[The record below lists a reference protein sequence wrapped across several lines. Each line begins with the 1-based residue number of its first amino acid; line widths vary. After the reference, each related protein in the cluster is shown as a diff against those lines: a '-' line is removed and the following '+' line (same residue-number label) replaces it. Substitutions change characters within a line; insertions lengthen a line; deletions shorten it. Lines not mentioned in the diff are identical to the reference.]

1 MTETMKQ
8 TEQKYLIGRQPI
20 LNRDEQI
27 CAYELLFRST
37 DSLNA
42 ANVSDAS
49 QATASVILNTMAG
62 FGIQQILGK
71 HLGFINLELD
81 ILMSDSLEL
90 LPKDMVVLELLESL
104 EVTPELIE
112 RCREL
117 KEAGFTLA
125 LDDHEF
131 SPIYEELYHIVE
143 IVKVDL
149 FVTPIDTLGPAIEQ
163 YRPYPFKL
171 LAEKVESKEEF
182 LKCLDMGFDYFQG
195 YYFAKPAVIEKKKI
209 DEGGAALLKLMRQM
223 MDDAEIEEIEKTFRS
238 SPGLTYKLLLLVNS
252 VSFAGLQK
260 IQTVRHAISM
270 LGRAQIKRWVQLA
283 LFATDDSHAMENPL
297 MDMAAVRGGFME
309 QIAAAC
315 PRLRGNREAPDQAF
329 MTGIL
334 SLLESLYDIP
344 MAQIAEEL
352 NLSEEVKQALVS
364 REGVYGDLLA
374 LAEALEQVDF
384 VTASELLG
392 SLSIPYNTVMQA
404 QMKAYNWQ
412 AGMG

>member
-1 MTETMKQ
+1 MNQSDQ
-8 TEQKYLIGRQPI
+8 TDQKYLIGRQPI

-27 CAYELLFRST
+27 CAYELLFRSAQ
-37 DSLNA
+37 SLTEA
-42 ANVSDAS
+42 HVSDAS
-49 QATASVILNTMAG
+49 QATASVILNTLAG
-62 FGIQQILGK
+62 FGIKQILGN

-81 ILMSDSLEL
+81 MLMSDSLEL
-90 LPKDMVVLELLESL
+90 LPKEMVVLELLESL
-104 EVTPELIE
+104 EVTPVLIE

-117 KEAGFTLA
+117 KQAGFVLA

-131 SPIYEELYHIVE
+131 SPVYEELYQLVD

-149 FVTPIDTLGPAIEQ
+149 FITPVDSLGPTIDQ
-163 YRPYPFKL
+163 YRDYPFKL
-171 LAEKVESKEEF
+171 LAEKVETKEEF
-182 LKCLDMGFDYFQG
+182 LKCLDLGFNYFQG

-209 DEGGAALLKLMRQM
+209 DEGGAALLKLMRQL
-223 MDDAEIEEIEKTFRS
+223 MDDAEIEEVEKTFRS

-297 MDMAAVRGGFME
+297 VDMAAVRGGFME
-309 QIAAAC
+309 QMAVAC

-344 MAQIAEEL
+344 MEQIAGEL
-352 NLSEEVKQALVS
+352 NLSEEVQEALVH
-364 REGVYGDLLA
+364 REGVYGDLLS
-374 LAEALEQVDF
+374 LSEALEQVDF
-384 VTASELLG
+384 VRASELLG
-392 SLSIPYNTVMQA
+392 NLSIPYNTVMQA

-412 AGMG
+412 AGMV

>member
-1 MTETMKQ
+1 MEQ
-8 TEQKYLIGRQPI
+8 SEQKYLIGRQPI

-27 CAYELLFRST
+27 CAYELLFRSAQ
-37 DSLNA
+37 SLA
-42 ANVSDAS
+42 EANVSDAS
-49 QATASVILNTMAG
+49 QATASVILNTLAG
-62 FGIQQILGK
+62 FGVKQILGK

-90 LPKDMVVLELLESL
+90 LPKEMIVLELLETL
-104 EVTPELIE
+104 EVTPALIE

-117 KEAGFTLA
+117 KEAGFVLA
-125 LDDHEF
+125 LDDHDYD
-131 SPIYEELYHIVE
+131 PIYEELYQIID

-149 FVTPIDTLGPAIEQ
+149 MATPVDTIGAAVEC
-163 YRPYPFKL
+163 YRNYQFKL
-171 LAEKVESKEEF
+171 LAEKVETKEEF
-182 LKCLDMGFDYFQG
+182 LKCLDLGFDYFQG

-209 DEGGAALLKLMRQM
+209 DEGGAALLKLMRQL
-223 MDDAEIEEIEKTFRS
+223 MDDAEMEEVEKTFRS

-252 VSFAGLQK
+252 VSFVGLQK

-297 MDMAAVRGGFME
+297 VDMAAVRGGFME
-309 QIAAAC
+309 QMATAC
-315 PRLRGNREAPDQAF
+315 PRLRGNREAADQAF

-344 MAQIAEEL
+344 MGQIAEEL
-352 NLSEEVKQALVS
+352 NLSEDVQQALVS
-364 REGVYGDLLA
+364 REGIYGNLLA

-384 VTASELLG
+384 VKASELLG
-392 SLSIPYNTVMQA
+392 ALSIPYSTVMDA

>member
-1 MTETMKQ
+1 MDQ
-8 TEQKYLIGRQPI
+8 TGQKYLIGRQPI

-27 CAYELLFRST
+27 CAYELLFRSA
-37 DSLNA
+37 DSLSS

-49 QATASVILNTMAG
+49 QATASVILNTLAG
-62 FGIQQILGK
+62 FGIQQILGN

-90 LPKDMVVLELLESL
+90 LPKDMVVLELLETL
-104 EVTPELIE
+104 EVTPELLE

-117 KEAGFTLA
+117 KEAGFVLA
-125 LDDHEF
+125 LDDHDYD
-131 SPIYEELYHIVE
+131 PIYEELYKIVE

-149 FVTPIDTLGPAIEQ
+149 MATPVDTLGATIEC
-163 YRPYPFKL
+163 YRNYQFKL

-182 LKCLDMGFDYFQG
+182 LKCLDLGFDYFQG
-195 YYFAKPAVIEKKKI
+195 YYFARPAVIEKKKI

-223 MDDAEIEEIEKTFRS
+223 MDDADIEEIEKTFRS

-283 LFATDDSHAMENPL
+283 LFATDDSHAVENPL
-297 MDMAAVRGGFME
+297 VDMAAVRGGFME
-309 QIAAAC
+309 QMATVC
-315 PRLRGNREAPDQAF
+315 PRLRGNQDAPDQAF

-344 MAQIAEEL
+344 MGQIADEL
-352 NLSEEVKQALVS
+352 NLSEEVQLALVG
-364 REGVYGDLLA
+364 REGVYGSLLA

-384 VTASELLG
+384 TTASELLG
-392 SLSIPYNTVMQA
+392 ALSIPYSTVMEA
-404 QMKAYNWQ
+404 QVKAYNWQ
-412 AGMG
+412 AGMR

>member
-1 MTETMKQ
+1 MEQ
-8 TEQKYLIGRQPI
+8 SEQKYLIGRQPI

-27 CAYELLFRST
+27 CAYELLFRSAQ
-37 DSLNA
+37 SLGA

-49 QATASVILNTMAG
+49 QATASVILNTLAG
-62 FGIQQILGK
+62 FGIKQILGN

-90 LPKDMVVLELLESL
+90 LPKDMVVLELLETL
-104 EVTPELIE
+104 ELTPQLIE
-112 RCREL
+112 RCQEL
-117 KEAGFTLA
+117 KEAGFVLA
-125 LDDHEF
+125 LDDHEYD
-131 SPIYEELYHIVE
+131 PKYEELYQIID

-149 FVTPIDTLGPAIEQ
+149 MATPVDTLEPAIERYRQ
-163 YRPYPFKL
+163 YTFKL

-182 LKCLDMGFDYFQG
+182 LKCLDLGFDYFQG

-209 DEGGAALLKLMRQM
+209 DEGGAALLKLMRQL
-223 MDDAEIEEIEKTFRS
+223 MDDAEIEDVEKTFRS

-283 LFATDDSHAMENPL
+283 LFATDDNSAMENPL
-297 MDMAAVRGGFME
+297 VDMAAVRGGFME
-309 QIAAAC
+309 QMALAC
-315 PRLRGNREAPDQAF
+315 PRLRGSKDAPDQAF

-344 MAQIAEEL
+344 MEQIASEL
-352 NLSEEVKQALVS
+352 NLSEEVQQALVS
-364 REGVYGDLLA
+364 REGLYGGLLQ

-384 VTASELLG
+384 VKASELLG
-392 SLSIPYNTVMQA
+392 PLAIPYSTVMQA

-412 AGMG
+412 AGMA

>member
-1 MTETMKQ
+1 MNQSDQ
-8 TEQKYLIGRQPI
+8 TDQKYLIGRQPI

-27 CAYELLFRST
+27 CAYELLFRSAQ
-37 DSLNA
+37 SLTEA
-42 ANVSDAS
+42 HVSDAS
-49 QATASVILNTMAG
+49 QATASVILNTLAG
-62 FGIQQILGK
+62 FGIKQILGN

-81 ILMSDSLEL
+81 MLMSDSLEL
-90 LPKDMVVLELLESL
+90 LPKEMVVLELLESL
-104 EVTPELIE
+104 EVTPVLIE

-117 KEAGFTLA
+117 KQAGFVLA

-131 SPIYEELYHIVE
+131 SPVYEELYQLVD

-149 FVTPIDTLGPAIEQ
+149 LITPVDSLGPTIDQ
-163 YRPYPFKL
+163 YRDYPFKL
-171 LAEKVESKEEF
+171 LAEKVETKEEF
-182 LKCLDMGFDYFQG
+182 LKCLDLGFNYFQG

-209 DEGGAALLKLMRQM
+209 DEGGAALLKLMRQL
-223 MDDAEIEEIEKTFRS
+223 MDDAEIEEVEKTFRS

-252 VSFAGLQK
+252 VSFVGLQK

-297 MDMAAVRGGFME
+297 VDMAAVRGGFME
-309 QIAAAC
+309 QMAVAC

-344 MAQIAEEL
+344 MEQIAGEL
-352 NLSEEVKQALVS
+352 NLSEEVQEALVH
-364 REGVYGDLLA
+364 REGVYGDLLS
-374 LAEALEQVDF
+374 LSEALEQVDF
-384 VTASELLG
+384 VRASELLG
-392 SLSIPYNTVMQA
+392 NLSIPYNTVMQA

-412 AGMG
+412 AGMV

>member
-1 MTETMKQ
+1 MDQ
-8 TEQKYLIGRQPI
+8 TGQKYLIGRQPI

-27 CAYELLFRST
+27 CAYELLFRSA
-37 DSLNA
+37 DSLSS

-49 QATASVILNTMAG
+49 QATASVILNTLAG
-62 FGIQQILGK
+62 FGIQQILGN

-90 LPKDMVVLELLESL
+90 LPKDMVVLELLETL
-104 EVTPELIE
+104 EVTPELLE

-117 KEAGFTLA
+117 KEAGFVLA
-125 LDDHEF
+125 LDDHDYD
-131 SPIYEELYHIVE
+131 PVYEELYKIVE

-149 FVTPIDTLGPAIEQ
+149 MATPVDTLGATIEC
-163 YRPYPFKL
+163 YRNYQFKL
-171 LAEKVESKEEF
+171 LAEKVESKDEF
-182 LKCLDMGFDYFQG
+182 LKCLDLGFDYFQG
-195 YYFAKPAVIEKKKI
+195 YYFARPAVIEKKKI

-223 MDDAEIEEIEKTFRS
+223 MDDADIEEIEKTFRS

-283 LFATDDSHAMENPL
+283 LFATDDSHASENPL
-297 MDMAAVRGGFME
+297 VDMAAVRGGFME
-309 QIAAAC
+309 QMATVC
-315 PRLRGNREAPDQAF
+315 PRLRGNQEAPDQAF

-344 MAQIAEEL
+344 MGQIADEL
-352 NLSEEVKQALVS
+352 NLSEEVQQALVN
-364 REGVYGDLLA
+364 REGVFGRLLA

-384 VTASELLG
+384 TTASELLG
-392 SLSIPYNTVMQA
+392 ALSIPYSTVMEA
-404 QMKAYNWQ
+404 QVKAYNWQ
-412 AGMG
+412 AGMR

>member
-1 MTETMKQ
+1 MEQ
-8 TEQKYLIGRQPI
+8 SEQKYLIGRQPI

-27 CAYELLFRST
+27 CAYELLFRSAQ
-37 DSLNA
+37 SLTE

-49 QATASVILNTMAG
+49 QATASVILNTLAG
-62 FGIQQILGK
+62 FGIKQILGK

-90 LPKDMVVLELLESL
+90 LPKDMIVLELLETL
-104 EVTPELIE
+104 EVTPTLIE

-117 KEAGFTLA
+117 KEAGFVLA
-125 LDDHEF
+125 LDDHDYD
-131 SPIYEELYHIVE
+131 PIYEELYQIID

-149 FVTPIDTLGPAIEQ
+149 MATPIDTIGGTIEC
-163 YRPYPFKL
+163 YRNYQFKL

-182 LKCLDMGFDYFQG
+182 LKCLDLGFDYFQG

-209 DEGGAALLKLMRQM
+209 DEGGAALLKLMRQL
-223 MDDAEIEEIEKTFRS
+223 MDDAEMEEVEKTFRS

-252 VSFAGLQK
+252 VSFVGLQK

-297 MDMAAVRGGFME
+297 VDMAAVRGGFME
-309 QIAAAC
+309 QMATAC
-315 PRLRGNREAPDQAF
+315 PRLRGNREAADQAF

-344 MAQIAEEL
+344 MGQIAEEL
-352 NLSEEVKQALVS
+352 NLSEDVQQALVS
-364 REGVYGDLLA
+364 REGIYGNLLA

-384 VTASELLG
+384 VKASELLG
-392 SLSIPYNTVMQA
+392 ALSIPYSTVMDA

>member
-1 MTETMKQ
+1 MEQ
-8 TEQKYLIGRQPI
+8 EQKYLIGRQPI

-27 CAYELLFRST
+27 YAYELLFRSA
-37 DSLNA
+37 DSLGA
-42 ANVSDAS
+42 ANVNDAS
-49 QATASVILNTMAG
+49 QATASVILNTLAG
-62 FGIQQILGK
+62 FGVKQILGN

-104 EVTPELIE
+104 AVTPALIE
-112 RCREL
+112 RCQEL
-117 KEAGFTLA
+117 KEAGFVLA

-131 SPIYEELYHIVE
+131 SPVYEELYQIID

-149 FVTPIDTLGPAIEQ
+149 FVTPVDTLEPTIER
-163 YRPYPFKL
+163 YRAYPFRL

-195 YYFAKPAVIEKKKI
+195 YYFAKPALIEKKKI
-209 DEGGAALLKLMRQM
+209 DEGGAALLKLMRQL
-223 MDDAEIEEIEKTFRS
+223 MDDAEIDDIEKTFRS

-270 LGRAQIKRWVQLA
+270 LGRAQLKRWVQLA
-283 LFATDDSHAMENPL
+283 LFATDDSHAMANPL
-297 MDMAAVRGGFME
+297 VDMAAVRGGFME
-309 QIAAAC
+309 QMAAVT

-344 MAQIAEEL
+344 MHQITEEL
-352 NLSEEVKQALVS
+352 NLSEEVQQALVD
-364 REGVYGDLLA
+364 REGIYGDLLA

-384 VTASELLG
+384 VRASELLG
-392 SLSIPYNTVMQA
+392 PLAIPYSTVMQA

>member
-1 MTETMKQ
+1 MEQ
-8 TEQKYLIGRQPI
+8 SEQKYLIGRQPI

-27 CAYELLFRST
+27 CAYELLFRSAQ
-37 DSLNA
+37 SLSE
-42 ANVSDAS
+42 ANVNDAS
-49 QATASVILNTMAG
+49 QATASVILNTLAG
-62 FGIQQILGK
+62 FGVKQILGK

-90 LPKDMVVLELLESL
+90 LPKEMIVLELLETL
-104 EVTPELIE
+104 EVTPTLIE

-117 KEAGFTLA
+117 KEAGFVLA
-125 LDDHEF
+125 LDDHDYD
-131 SPIYEELYHIVE
+131 PIYEELYQIID

-149 FVTPIDTLGPAIEQ
+149 MATPVDTIGAAIEC
-163 YRPYPFKL
+163 YRNYQFKL
-171 LAEKVESKEEF
+171 LAEKVETKEEF
-182 LKCLDMGFDYFQG
+182 LKCLDLGFDYFQG

-223 MDDAEIEEIEKTFRS
+223 MDDSEIEEIEKTFRS

-297 MDMAAVRGGFME
+297 VDMAAVRGGFME
-309 QIAAAC
+309 QMATAC
-315 PRLRGNREAPDQAF
+315 PRLRGNREAADQAF

-344 MAQIAEEL
+344 MEQIAGEL
-352 NLSEEVKQALVS
+352 NLSEEVQQALVS
-364 REGVYGDLLA
+364 REGTYGNLLS

-384 VTASELLG
+384 VKASELLG
-392 SLSIPYNTVMQA
+392 SLSIPYNTVMDA

>member
-1 MTETMKQ
+1 MEQ
-8 TEQKYLIGRQPI
+8 SEQKYLIGRQPI

-27 CAYELLFRST
+27 CAYELLFRSAQ
-37 DSLNA
+37 SLTK

-49 QATASVILNTMAG
+49 QATASVILNTLAG
-62 FGIQQILGK
+62 FGIKQILGK

-90 LPKDMVVLELLESL
+90 LPKELVVLELLETL
-104 EVTPELIE
+104 EVTPILIE

-117 KEAGFTLA
+117 KEAGFVLA
-125 LDDHEF
+125 LDDHDYD
-131 SPIYEELYHIVE
+131 PIYEELYQIIDIV
-143 IVKVDL
+143 IVDL
-149 FVTPIDTLGPAIEQ
+149 MATPVDTLGATIEC
-163 YRPYPFKL
+163 YRNYQFKL

-182 LKCLDMGFDYFQG
+182 LKCLDLGFDYFQG

-209 DEGGAALLKLMRQM
+209 DEGGAALLKLMRQL
-223 MDDAEIEEIEKTFRS
+223 MDDAEMEEVEKTFRS

-252 VSFAGLQK
+252 VSFVGLQK

-297 MDMAAVRGGFME
+297 VDMAAVRGGFME
-309 QIAAAC
+309 QMATAC
-315 PRLRGNREAPDQAF
+315 PRLRGNREAADQAF

-344 MAQIAEEL
+344 MGQIAEEL
-352 NLSEEVKQALVS
+352 SLSEDVQQALVS
-364 REGVYGDLLA
+364 REGTYGNLLA

-384 VTASELLG
+384 VKASELLG
-392 SLSIPYNTVMQA
+392 ALSIPYNTVMDA

>member
-1 MTETMKQ
+1 MDKQ
-8 TEQKYLIGRQPI
+8 QKYLIGRQPI

-27 CAYELLFRST
+27 CAYELLFRSAQ
-37 DSLNA
+37 SLTT

-71 HLGFINLELD
+71 HRGFINLELE

-90 LPKDMVVLELLESL
+90 LPKEMVVLELLETL

-117 KEAGFTLA
+117 KQSGFVLA

-131 SPIYEELYHIVE
+131 SPAYEELYQLVE

-149 FVTPIDTLGPAIEQ
+149 MATPVDSLGPVIEQ
-163 YRPYPFKL
+163 YRGYPFKL
-171 LAEKVESKEEF
+171 LAEKVESKQEF
-182 LKCLDMGFDYFQG
+182 LQCLDLGFDYFQG

-209 DEGGAALLKLMRQM
+209 DEGGAALLRLMRQL
-223 MDDAEIEEIEKTFRS
+223 MDDAEMEEIEKTFRS

-283 LFATDDSHAMENPL
+283 LFASDGSHALENPL
-297 MDMAAVRGGFME
+297 VDMAAVRGGFME
-309 QIAAAC
+309 QLALIC
-315 PRLRGNREAPDQAF
+315 PALRGNKEAPDQAF

-334 SLLESLYDIP
+334 SLLESIYDIP
-344 MAQIAEEL
+344 MDQIAAEL
-352 NLSEEVKQALVS
+352 NLSDEVKQALLG
-364 REGVYGDLLA
+364 RNGTLGRFLA
-374 LAEALEQVDF
+374 LAEALEQADF
-384 VTASELLG
+384 VSAATVLG
-392 SLSIPYNTVMQA
+392 ELSIPYSAVMNA
-404 QMKAYNWQ
+404 QVKAYGWQ
-412 AGMG
+412 QGMD

>member
-1 MTETMKQ
+1 MDKQ
-8 TEQKYLIGRQPI
+8 QKYLIGRQPI

-27 CAYELLFRST
+27 CAYELLFRSAQ
-37 DSLNA
+37 SLTT

-71 HLGFINLELD
+71 HRGFINLELE

-90 LPKDMVVLELLESL
+90 LPKEMVVLELLETL

-117 KEAGFTLA
+117 KQAGFVLA

-131 SPIYEELYHIVE
+131 SPAYEELYQLVE

-149 FVTPIDTLGPAIEQ
+149 MATPVDSLGPVIEQ
-163 YRPYPFKL
+163 YRGYPFKL
-171 LAEKVESKEEF
+171 LAEKVESKQEF
-182 LKCLDMGFDYFQG
+182 LQCLDLGFDYFQG

-209 DEGGAALLKLMRQM
+209 DEGGAALLRLMRQL
-223 MDDAEIEEIEKTFRS
+223 MDDAEMEEIEKTFRS

-283 LFATDDSHAMENPL
+283 LFASDGSHALENPL
-297 MDMAAVRGGFME
+297 VDMAAVRGGFME
-309 QIAAAC
+309 QLALIC
-315 PRLRGNREAPDQAF
+315 PALRGNKEAPDQAF

-334 SLLESLYDIP
+334 SLLESIYDIP
-344 MAQIAEEL
+344 MDQIAAEL
-352 NLSEEVKQALVS
+352 NLSDEVKQALLG
-364 REGVYGDLLA
+364 RNGTLGRFLA
-374 LAEALEQVDF
+374 LAEALEQADF
-384 VTASELLG
+384 VSAATVLG
-392 SLSIPYNTVMQA
+392 ELSIPYSAVMNA
-404 QMKAYNWQ
+404 QVKAYGWQ
-412 AGMG
+412 QGMD

>member
-1 MTETMKQ
+1 MEQ
-8 TEQKYLIGRQPI
+8 PEQKYLIGRQPI

-27 CAYELLFRST
+27 CAYELLFRSAH
-37 DSLNA
+37 SLTE

-49 QATASVILNTMAG
+49 QATASVILNTLAG
-62 FGIQQILGK
+62 FGVKQILGK

-90 LPKDMVVLELLESL
+90 LPKEMIVLELLETL
-104 EVTPELIE
+104 EVTPALIE

-117 KEAGFTLA
+117 KEAGFVLA
-125 LDDHEF
+125 LDDHDYD
-131 SPIYEELYHIVE
+131 PIYEELYQIID

-149 FVTPIDTLGPAIEQ
+149 MATPVDTIGAAVEC
-163 YRPYPFKL
+163 YRNYQFKL
-171 LAEKVESKEEF
+171 LAEKVETKEEF
-182 LKCLDMGFDYFQG
+182 LKCLDLGFDYFQG

-209 DEGGAALLKLMRQM
+209 DEGGAALLKLMRQL
-223 MDDAEIEEIEKTFRS
+223 MDDAEIEEVEKTFRS

-252 VSFAGLQK
+252 VSFVGLQK

-297 MDMAAVRGGFME
+297 VDMAAVRGGFME
-309 QIAAAC
+309 QMATAC
-315 PRLRGNREAPDQAF
+315 PRLRGNHEAADQAF

-344 MAQIAEEL
+344 MEQIAGEL
-352 NLSEEVKQALVS
+352 NLSEEVQQALVS
-364 REGVYGDLLA
+364 REGIYGNLLA

-384 VTASELLG
+384 VKASELLG
-392 SLSIPYNTVMQA
+392 ALSIPYSTVMDA

>member
-1 MTETMKQ
+1 MEQ

-27 CAYELLFRST
+27 YAYELLFRSAQ
-37 DSLNA
+37 SLGA
-42 ANVSDAS
+42 ANVSDAT
-49 QATASVILNTMAG
+49 QATASVILNTLAG
-62 FGIQQILGK
+62 FGVKRILGN

-90 LPKDMVVLELLESL
+90 LPKELVVLELLESL
-104 EVTPELIE
+104 EVTPELVN

-117 KEAGFTLA
+117 KEAGFALA

-131 SPIYEELYHIVE
+131 SPIYEELYRITD
-143 IVKVDL
+143 IVKIDL
-149 FVTPIDTLGPAIEQ
+149 FATPVDTLEPAIER
-163 YRPYPFKL
+163 YRSYPFKL
-171 LAEKVESKEEF
+171 LAEKVETKEEF
-182 LKCLDMGFDYFQG
+182 LKCLDLGFDYFQG

-209 DEGGAALLKLMRQM
+209 DEGGAALLKLMRQL
-223 MDDAEIEEIEKTFRS
+223 MDDAEIGEIEKTFRS

-270 LGRAQIKRWVQLA
+270 LGRAQLKRWVQLA

-297 MDMAAVRGGFME
+297 VDMAAVRGGFME
-309 QIAAAC
+309 QMALAC
-315 PRLRGNREAPDQAF
+315 PLLRGNREAPDQAF

-334 SLLESLYDIP
+334 SLLESLYDLP
-344 MAQIAEEL
+344 MDQITAEL
-352 NLSEEVKQALVS
+352 NLSEEVQQALVN
-364 REGVYGDLLA
+364 REGVFGSLLA
-374 LAEALEQVDF
+374 LSEALEQIDF
-384 VTASELLG
+384 VKASNLLG
-392 SLSIPYNTVMQA
+392 PLAIPYSTVMQA

>member
-1 MTETMKQ
+1 MEQ
-8 TEQKYLIGRQPI
+8 SEQKYLIGRQPI

-27 CAYELLFRST
+27 CAYELLFRSAQ
-37 DSLNA
+37 SLA
-42 ANVSDAS
+42 EANVSDAS
-49 QATASVILNTMAG
+49 QATASVILNTLAG
-62 FGIQQILGK
+62 FGVKQILGK

-90 LPKDMVVLELLESL
+90 LPKEMVVLELLETL
-104 EVTPELIE
+104 EVTPALVE

-117 KEAGFTLA
+117 KEAGFVLA
-125 LDDHEF
+125 LDDHDYD
-131 SPIYEELYHIVE
+131 PIYEELYQIID

-149 FVTPIDTLGPAIEQ
+149 MATPVDTLGATIEC
-163 YRPYPFKL
+163 YRNYQFKL
-171 LAEKVESKEEF
+171 LAEKVETKEEF
-182 LKCLDMGFDYFQG
+182 LKCLDLGFDYFQG

-209 DEGGAALLKLMRQM
+209 DEGGAALLKLMRQL
-223 MDDAEIEEIEKTFRS
+223 MDDAEMEEVEKTFRS

-252 VSFAGLQK
+252 VSFVGLQK

-297 MDMAAVRGGFME
+297 VDMAAVRGGFME
-309 QIAAAC
+309 QMATAC
-315 PRLRGNREAPDQAF
+315 PRLRGNREAADQAF

-344 MAQIAEEL
+344 MGQIAEEL
-352 NLSEEVKQALVS
+352 NLSEDVQQALVS
-364 REGVYGDLLA
+364 REGTYGNLLA

-384 VTASELLG
+384 TKASELLG
-392 SLSIPYNTVMQA
+392 TLSIPYSTVMDA

>member
-1 MTETMKQ
+1 MEQ
-8 TEQKYLIGRQPI
+8 EQKYLIGRQPI

-27 CAYELLFRST
+27 YAYELLFRSA
-37 DSLNA
+37 DSLGA
-42 ANVSDAS
+42 ANVNDAS
-49 QATASVILNTMAG
+49 QATASVILNTLAG
-62 FGIQQILGK
+62 FGVKQILGN

-90 LPKDMVVLELLESL
+90 LPKDLVVLELLESL
-104 EVTPELIE
+104 AVTPALIE
-112 RCREL
+112 RCQEL
-117 KEAGFTLA
+117 KQAGFVLA

-131 SPIYEELYHIVE
+131 SPIYEELYQIID

-149 FVTPIDTLGPAIEQ
+149 FATPVDTLEPTIER
-163 YRPYPFKL
+163 YRSYPFKL
-171 LAEKVESKEEF
+171 LAEKVECKDEF
-182 LKCLDMGFDYFQG
+182 LKCLDLGFDYFQG
-195 YYFAKPAVIEKKKI
+195 YYFAKPALIEKKKI
-209 DEGGAALLKLMRQM
+209 DEGGAALLKLMRQL
-223 MDDAEIEEIEKTFRS
+223 MDDAEIDDIEKTFRS

-270 LGRAQIKRWVQLA
+270 LGRAQLKRWVQLA
-283 LFATDDSHAMENPL
+283 LFATDDSHAMTNPL
-297 MDMAAVRGGFME
+297 VDMAAVRGGFME
-309 QIAAAC
+309 QVAAVT

-344 MAQIAEEL
+344 MHQITEEL
-352 NLSEEVKQALVS
+352 NLSEEVQQALVN
-364 REGVYGDLLA
+364 REGIYGDLLA

-384 VTASELLG
+384 VRASELLG
-392 SLSIPYNTVMQA
+392 PLSIPYSTVMQA

>member
-1 MTETMKQ
+1 MEQ
-8 TEQKYLIGRQPI
+8 SEQKYLIGRQPI

-27 CAYELLFRST
+27 CAYELLFRSAQ
-37 DSLNA
+37 SLTE

-49 QATASVILNTMAG
+49 QATASVILNTLAG
-62 FGIQQILGK
+62 FGVKQILGK

-90 LPKDMVVLELLESL
+90 LPKEMVVLELLETL
-104 EVTPELIE
+104 EVTPTLIE

-117 KEAGFTLA
+117 KEAGFVLA
-125 LDDHEF
+125 LDDHDYD
-131 SPIYEELYHIVE
+131 PVYEELYQIVD

-149 FVTPIDTLGPAIEQ
+149 MATPVDTLGATIEC
-163 YRPYPFKL
+163 YRNYQFKL

-182 LKCLDMGFDYFQG
+182 LKCLDLGFDYFQG

-209 DEGGAALLKLMRQM
+209 DEGGAALLKLMRQL
-223 MDDAEIEEIEKTFRS
+223 MDDAEMEEVEKTFRS

-297 MDMAAVRGGFME
+297 VDMAAVRGGFME
-309 QIAAAC
+309 QMATAC
-315 PRLRGNREAPDQAF
+315 PRLRGNREAADQAF

-344 MAQIAEEL
+344 MGQIAEEL
-352 NLSEEVKQALVS
+352 NLSEDVQQALVS
-364 REGVYGDLLA
+364 REGIFGNLLA
-374 LAEALEQVDF
+374 LSEALEQVDF
-384 VTASELLG
+384 VKASELLG
-392 SLSIPYNTVMQA
+392 VLSIPYSTVMDA

>member
-1 MTETMKQ
+1 MEQ
-8 TEQKYLIGRQPI
+8 SEQKYLIGRQPI

-27 CAYELLFRST
+27 CAYELLFRSAQ
-37 DSLNA
+37 SLSE
-42 ANVSDAS
+42 ANVNDAS
-49 QATASVILNTMAG
+49 QATASVILNTLSG
-62 FGIQQILGK
+62 FGVKQILGK

-90 LPKDMVVLELLESL
+90 LPKEMIVLELLETL
-104 EVTPELIE
+104 EVTPTLIE

-117 KEAGFTLA
+117 KEAGFVLA
-125 LDDHEF
+125 LDDHDYD
-131 SPIYEELYHIVE
+131 PIYEELYQIID

-149 FVTPIDTLGPAIEQ
+149 MATPVDTIGAAIEC
-163 YRPYPFKL
+163 YRNYQFKL
-171 LAEKVESKEEF
+171 LAEKVETKEEF
-182 LKCLDMGFDYFQG
+182 LKCLDLGFDYFQG

-223 MDDAEIEEIEKTFRS
+223 MDDSEIEEIEKTFRS

-297 MDMAAVRGGFME
+297 VDMAAVRGGFME
-309 QIAAAC
+309 QMATAC
-315 PRLRGNREAPDQAF
+315 PRLRGNREAADQAF

-344 MAQIAEEL
+344 MEQIAGEL
-352 NLSEEVKQALVS
+352 NLSEEVQQALVS
-364 REGVYGDLLA
+364 REGIYGNLLA

-384 VTASELLG
+384 VKASELLG
-392 SLSIPYNTVMQA
+392 ALSIPYSTVMDA

-412 AGMG
+412 AGMA

>member
-1 MTETMKQ
+1 MEQ
-8 TEQKYLIGRQPI
+8 SEQKYLIGRQPI

-27 CAYELLFRST
+27 CAYELLFRSAQ
-37 DSLNA
+37 SLSE

-49 QATASVILNTMAG
+49 QATASVILNTLAG
-62 FGIQQILGK
+62 FGVKQILGK

-90 LPKDMVVLELLESL
+90 LPKELVVLELLETL
-104 EVTPELIE
+104 EVTPALVE

-117 KEAGFTLA
+117 KEAGFVLA
-125 LDDHEF
+125 LDDHDYD
-131 SPIYEELYHIVE
+131 PIYEELYQIID

-149 FVTPIDTLGPAIEQ
+149 MATPVDTLGATIEC
-163 YRPYPFKL
+163 YRNYQFKL
-171 LAEKVESKEEF
+171 LAEKVETKEEF
-182 LKCLDMGFDYFQG
+182 LKCLDLGFDYFQG

-209 DEGGAALLKLMRQM
+209 DEGGAALLKLMRQL
-223 MDDAEIEEIEKTFRS
+223 MDDAEMEEVEKTFRS

-252 VSFAGLQK
+252 VSFVGLQK

-297 MDMAAVRGGFME
+297 VDMAAVRGGFME
-309 QIAAAC
+309 QMATAC
-315 PRLRGNREAPDQAF
+315 PRLRGNREAADQAF

-344 MAQIAEEL
+344 MGQIAEEL
-352 NLSEEVKQALVS
+352 NLSEDVQQALVS
-364 REGVYGDLLA
+364 REGTYGNLLA

-384 VTASELLG
+384 TKASELLG
-392 SLSIPYNTVMQA
+392 TLSIPYSTVMDA

>member
-1 MTETMKQ
+1 M
-8 TEQKYLIGRQPI
+8 EQAGKKYLIGRQPI

-37 DSLNA
+37 DSLSS

-49 QATASVILNTMAG
+49 QATASVILNTLAG
-62 FGIQQILGK
+62 FGIQQILGN

-90 LPKDMVVLELLESL
+90 LPKDIVVLELLETL

-117 KEAGFTLA
+117 KEAGFVLA
-125 LDDHEF
+125 LDDHDYD
-131 SPIYEELYHIVE
+131 PVYEELYRIVE

-149 FVTPIDTLGPAIEQ
+149 MATPVDTLGATIEC
-163 YRPYPFKL
+163 YRNYQFKL

-182 LKCLDMGFDYFQG
+182 LKCLDLGFDYFQG

-223 MDDAEIEEIEKTFRS
+223 MDDADIEEIEKTFRS

-252 VSFAGLQK
+252 VSYAGLQK

-283 LFATDDSHAMENPL
+283 LFATDDNHAVENPL
-297 MDMAAVRGGFME
+297 VDMAAVRGGFME
-309 QIAAAC
+309 QMATAC
-315 PRLRGNREAPDQAF
+315 PRLRGNQEAPDQAF

-344 MAQIAEEL
+344 MGQIADEL
-352 NLSEEVKQALVS
+352 NLSEEVQQALVG
-364 REGVYGDLLA
+364 REGVYGSLLA

-384 VTASELLG
+384 TTASELLG
-392 SLSIPYNTVMQA
+392 ALSIPYSTVMEA
-404 QMKAYNWQ
+404 QVKAYNWQ
-412 AGMG
+412 AGMR